1 MDRFLEIDI
10 EERELII
17 SNVADKK
24 RLSKAIIEK
33 DFWVCWTLDYLFNQF
48 KYKNFVCFKGGTCL
62 SKVYNLIE
70 RFSEDIDIALDWT
83 CLGMNNEDAYLERS
97 GRQQQ
102 KFNVIANDKT
112 KKYIREVWLPQ
123 IKKDFNTKLGDKFSL
138 YIDELDPHTICF
150 AYPQMH
156 KDISILQIIRIEIG
170 VLAEAFPSTNQNVE
184 TYISEVYPK
193 LFNQHLINVT
203 AVDSIRTFFEKI
215 TILHREAKRTN
226 ANYPLRYSR
235 HFYDVFKMIENG
247 IGERALQQL
256 EILEQVVMFKK
267 RFYACNWA
275 EYDNVIKGECLL
287 VPNNEALQ
295 IFEEDYQV
303 MKGMIYGEYPSFIE
317 IINLLRQYEEI
328 LNAKILESITVN
340 SR

>member
-48 KYKNFVCFKGGTCL
+48 KYSDFICFKGGTCL

-70 RFSEDIDIALDWT
+70 RFSEDIDIALDWA
-83 CLGMNNEDAYLERS
+83 CLGMGNEDAYLERS
-97 GRQQQ
+97 GRQQEI
-102 KFNVIANDKT
+102 FNKKANDKT
-112 KKYIREVWLPQ
+112 KKYIQEIWLPQ
-123 IKKDFNTKLGDKFSL
+123 IKKDFNAKLRDEFSL
-138 YIDELDPHTICF
+138 DIDELNPHTICF
-150 AYPQMH
+150 TYPQMH
-156 KDISILQIIRIEIG
+156 KDISILQVIRIEIG
-170 VLAEAFPSTNQNVE
+170 VLAEAFPSTKENVE

-193 LFNQHLINVT
+193 LFNQRLINVT

-215 TILHREAKRTN
+215 TILHREAKRIN
-226 ANYPLRYSR
+226 GNYPTRYSR
-235 HFYDVFKMIENG
+235 HFYDVFKMIKNG
-247 IGERALQQL
+247 VGESALQQL

-267 RFYACNWA
+267 RFYACKWA

-287 VPNNEALQ
+287 VPNQEALQ

-317 IINLLRQYEEI
+317 IINSLREYQGI
-328 LNAKILESITVN
+328 LNTKILETITIN
-340 SR
+340 AK